1 MGVFDF
7 LKVTIYDKKPESRKK
22 ASGPAKNPGKPGAFL
37 NVDSKSF
44 PIAALSQKGVVV
56 TGFDDSL
63 IVGQKAHVT
72 VSVNEPDFQL
82 SISTAVLVSNIS
94 GDRMAAEFS
103 VLPVETEKRLRQYA
117 ERKGRKR

>member
-7 LKVTIYDKKPESRKK
+7 LKVTVYDKKPAAEAK
-22 ASGPAKNPGKPGAFL
+22 AKRPVKNPGKPGSFL

-44 PIAALSQKGVVV
+44 PIAALNHQGVVV
-56 TGFDDSL
+56 SGFDGSL

-72 VSVNEPDFQL
+72 VSINEPDFQFQL
-82 SISTAVLVSNIS
+82 STAVMVSNVS

-103 VLPVETEKRLRQYA
+103 VLSLETEKRLRQYA